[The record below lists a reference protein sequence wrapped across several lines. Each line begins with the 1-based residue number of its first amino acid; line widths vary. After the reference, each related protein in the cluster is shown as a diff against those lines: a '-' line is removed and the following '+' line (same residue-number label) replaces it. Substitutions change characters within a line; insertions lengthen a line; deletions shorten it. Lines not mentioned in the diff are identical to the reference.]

1 MKYILAGVI
10 AFLLYNS
17 PDARNATSE
26 ILRQRAD
33 LLQTEQIQRGCELN
47 KPLVIDAVIDGTV

>member
-17 PDARNATSE
+17 PDARNATGD
-26 ILRQRAD
+26 ILRKGAD
-33 LLQTEQIQRGCELN
+33 LLQTEQSTEQNEQSWIEQTRTTFSRN
-47 KPLVIDAVIDGTV
+47 

>member
-17 PDARNATSE
+17 PDARNATGD
-26 ILRQRAD
+26 ILRRGAD
-33 LLQTEQIQRGCELN
+33 LLQTEQSTEQNEQSWYEQTRTRFSRN
-47 KPLVIDAVIDGTV
+47 

>member
-17 PDARNATSE
+17 PDARNATGD
-26 ILRQRAD
+26 ILRKGAD
-33 LLQTEQIQRGCELN
+33 LLQTEQSTEQKEQSWIEQTRTTFSRN
-47 KPLVIDAVIDGTV
+47 

>member
-26 ILRQRAD
+26 ILRQGAD
-33 LLQTEQIQRGCELN
+33 FLSTEQINPRN
-47 KPLVIDAVIDGTV
+47 

>member
-26 ILRQRAD
+26 ILRQGAD
-33 LLQTEQIQRGCELN
+33 LLQPEQINPRN
-47 KPLVIDAVIDGTV
+47 

>member
-17 PDARNATSE
+17 PDARNATGE
-26 ILRQRAD
+26 ILRKGAD
-33 LLQTEQIQRGCELN
+33 LLQTEQQQETKSPSWSDKISSTFSRN
-47 KPLVIDAVIDGTV
+47 

>member
-17 PDARNATSE
+17 PDSRNATGD
-26 ILRQRAD
+26 ILRRGAD
-33 LLQTEQIQRGCELN
+33 LLQTEQSTEQKEQSWIEQTRTTFSRN
-47 KPLVIDAVIDGTV
+47 

>member
-17 PDARNATSE
+17 PDARNATGD
-26 ILRQRAD
+26 ILRKGAD
-33 LLQTEQIQRGCELN
+33 LLQTEQSTEQKEQSWYEQTRTKFSRN
-47 KPLVIDAVIDGTV
+47 

>member
-17 PDARNATSE
+17 PDARNATGD
-26 ILRQRAD
+26 ILRKGAD
-33 LLQTEQIQRGCELN
+33 FLQSDKQEQTWYEKTTTRFSRN
-47 KPLVIDAVIDGTV
+47 

>member
-17 PDARNATSE
+17 PDARNATGD
-26 ILRQRAD
+26 ILRKGAD
-33 LLQTEQIQRGCELN
+33 LLQTEQSTEQNEQSWYEQTRTRFSRN
-47 KPLVIDAVIDGTV
+47 